1 MRSFPTLD
9 RASTGRAL
17 RASGGALLVELRE
30 REALAAARDAA
41 ESFFRQSDA
50 TKAATNG
57 APADRDDDDD
67 GVVGGLGYHDDR
79 AERKQWLNLPVSRY
93 AFTDEEDFVDGDADG
108 DDDDADDTDFLDGLA
123 LPGWLDSALKPAV
136 SVLLSTA
143 KVRCFVLDS
152 SLHRSSLSAPSC
164 VACDW
169 CSRFDVRT
177 AGGRHGGWWRAQKIV
192 TAAYLDAV
200 QVRGDTTDYT
210 ATQQPAASSAA
221 SALLRGALAS
231 SVLTLFSRRGDGGG
245 GCSAH
250 VDRGIL
256 TLVYSAEVS
265 R

>member
-41 ESFFRQSDA
+41 ESFFCQSDA

-79 AERKQWLNLPVSRY
+79 AERKQWLNVPVSRY
-93 AFTDEEDFVDGDADG
+93 AFTDEEDFADGDADG
-108 DDDDADDTDFLDGLA
+108 DDDDADDADFLDGLA

-177 AGGRHGGWWRAQKIV
+177 AGGRHGGLVARAE
-192 TAAYLDAV
+192 TRNGRLPRRGTSARRHNRLHSDAAARSV
-200 QVRGDTTDYT
+200 ARGVI
-210 ATQQPAASSAA
+210 AAARRA
-221 SALLRGALAS
+221 REQRAHALLAA
-231 SVLTLFSRRGDGGG
+231 RRRRRWLLCARRPRHPHPRLLG
-245 GCSAH
+245 
-250 VDRGIL
+250 
-256 TLVYSAEVS
+256 
-265 R
+265 